1 MQSFWRDVVE
11 KASFLVE
18 WESDDSRV
26 ATEESRVLSQ
36 RRSHSLSDPVTK
48 EAMHLYNVCVALMK
62 KKQVLRCC
70 VLWAQFWGIDVPL
83 VGSEQWVEER
93 KEQQRQV
100 KMNGSRVTKRF
111 LAFDACV
118 VDCWRCLLRKDR
130 VMAEVLAMESCVAL
144 YHTEWVCLFESV
156 LCGSLSCSCFLV
168 LFMELHY
175 VTSRD
180 CHTTSLHSYNYHTP
194 SFNRTH
200 TACSTKRGLLK
211 EQLVS
216 NQPQHGEH
224 RREAHHRGEGPIP
237 TLHCH
242 TPTTHT
248 SLHFTLVHR
257 IMPCDDC
264 EITTD
269 CLSLTLAAHGRDT
282 VITRYPFSSVARVCT
297 SSLSVSP

>member
-70 VLWAQFWGIDVPL
+70 VLWAQFWGIDVPF

-93 KEQQRQV
+93 KEQQRQAR
-100 KMNGSRVTKRF
+100 MNGSWVTKRF

-156 LCGSLSCSCFLV
+156 LWSSMSCSSFLV
-168 LFMELHY
+168 LLI
-175 VTSRD
+175 VLLNATSFKRLS
-180 CHTTSLHSYNYHTP
+180 HHTP

-237 TLHCH
+237 TPHCH
-242 TPTTHT
+242 PPTTHT

>member
-1 MQSFWRDVVE
+1 MWLCIIPSGCVC
-11 KASFLVE
+11 L
-18 WESDDSRV
+18 RV
-26 ATEESRVLSQ
+26 CCVVLS
-36 RRSHSLSDPVTK
+36 V
-48 EAMHLYNVCVALMK
+48 
-62 KKQVLRCC
+62 
-70 VLWAQFWGIDVPL
+70 
-83 VGSEQWVEER
+83 
-93 KEQQRQV
+93 
-100 KMNGSRVTKRF
+100 F
-111 LAFDACV
+111 LASSFSS
-118 VDCWRCLLRKDR
+118 W
-130 VMAEVLAMESCVAL
+130 SC
-144 YHTEWVCLFESV
+144 
-156 LCGSLSCSCFLV
+156 
-168 LFMELHY
+168 
-175 VTSRD
+175 
-180 CHTTSLHSYNYHTP
+180 TTSLQETVTPLHSIHTTITP
-194 SFNRTH
+194 LHSTEPNN

-237 TLHCH
+237 TPHCH
-242 TPTTHT
+242 PPTTHT